1 MKTTISV
8 STGFSG
14 KVLFKR
20 ILLFCGILASL
31 LYATMIV
38 AIQYEGYSIAS
49 QTVSE
54 LSATG
59 SPTRPLWLPLGI
71 TYQILMIM
79 FGLGVWLSAGQD
91 RTLHIVACMIL
102 LDYGIASFLWPIASM
117 HSREVLEAGGKT
129 FADTL
134 HIILVTVTVLCN
146 LSAIGF
152 GAFAFG
158 KRFRFYSLVTIMIM
172 LVFGA
177 LTGLAAPRVQ
187 TNLPTPWVGIW
198 ERINI
203 LGCLLW
209 IMVLAIILLRSEMK
223 QNSNLYF
230 KTLI

>member
-8 STGFSG
+8 SIGFSG
-14 KVLFKR
+14 KSPFKR
-20 ILLFCGILASL
+20 ILLFFGILASL
-31 LYATMIV
+31 LYTTMIF
-38 AIQYEGYSIAS
+38 AIQYEDYSIVS

-79 FGLGVWLSAGQD
+79 FGLGVWLSAGQN
-91 RTLHIVACMIL
+91 RALRVIACMIL
-102 LDYGIASFLWPIASM
+102 LDYGVASFLWPIASM

-146 LSAIGF
+146 LLAIGF

-158 KRFRFYSLVTIMIM
+158 KQFRFYSILTILI
-172 LVFGA
+172 LLAFGA

-187 TNLPTPWVGIW
+187 TNLPTPWIGIW

-203 LGCLLW
+203 LDCLLW
-209 IMVLAIILLRSEMK
+209 IIVLAIILLRSEIK
-223 QNSNLYF
+223 KNSN
-230 KTLI
+230 

>member
-14 KVLFKR
+14 KFLLKR
-20 ILLFCGILASL
+20 ILLLCGILASI
-31 LYATMIV
+31 LYAAMIF
-38 AIQYEGYSIAS
+38 AIQYEGYNIAS

-71 TYQILMIM
+71 AYQALMIM
-79 FGLGVWLSAGQD
+79 YGSGLWLSAAQN
-91 RTLHIVACMIL
+91 RALRIIACMIL

-117 HSREVLEAGGKT
+117 HSREVLVSGGKT

-158 KRFRFYSLVTIMIM
+158 KQFRFYSIVTIIIM
-172 LVFGA
+172 LFFGV

-187 TNLPTPWVGIW
+187 SNLPTPWVGIW

-203 LGCLLW
+203 LSCLLW
-209 IMVLAIILLRSEMK
+209 IIVLTIILLRSEMK
-223 QNSNLYF
+223 NNSN
-230 KTLI
+230 